1 VPICILGRTDRGDCE
16 VVAQEQFVRFIIDT
30 STEFGAKVIQRIEDQ
45 KLAWLTTVSADGTPQ
60 PNPVWFI
67 WDEGSFVIFSR
78 PNQAKLNNIRR
89 SGRVSFNLESID
101 EETITIF
108 TGHAQIVDYASI
120 PQAVL
125 DRYAERYAEGME
137 AIKLTR
143 AEYEAA
149 YTVPIRFTP
158 EKLRGW

>member
-1 VPICILGRTDRGDCE
+1 LIVGF
-16 VVAQEQFVRFIIDT
+16 AIDT
-30 STEFGAKVIQRIEDQ
+30 STEFGAKVQQRLEDQ
-45 KLAWLTTVSADGTPQ
+45 LLAWLTTVSSDGTPQ

-67 WDEGSFVIFSR
+67 WNHGAFVIFSQ
-78 PNQAKLNNIRR
+78 PNQTKLANIRR

-108 TGHAQIVDYASI
+108 TGHAEVVPYESI
-120 PQAVL
+120 SRELL
-125 DRYAERYAEGME
+125 DRYAERYADGLKNLNM
-137 AIKLTR
+137 TR
-143 AEYEAA
+143 TEYEAS

>member
-1 VPICILGRTDRGDCE
+1 MGFT
-16 VVAQEQFVRFIIDT
+16 IDA
-30 STEFGAKVIQRIEDQ
+30 SSDFGAKIVQRIEDQ
-45 KLAWLTTVSADGTPQ
+45 KLAWLTTVSSDGTPQ

-67 WDEGSFVIFSR
+67 FDNGTFVIFSQ
-78 PNQAKLNNIRR
+78 PNQAKLANIRR
-89 SGRVSFNLESID
+89 SDRVSFNLESID

-108 TGHAQIVDYASI
+108 TGHAEIVPYESI
-120 PQAVL
+120 PKSLL
-125 DRYAERYAEGME
+125 DRYIERYAEGLKNLNM
-137 AIKLTR
+137 TR